1 MGLAVPVAV
10 HNTPRV
16 CRSSFVQEGREGD
29 DRQSLG
35 CTHRSANSLLHQM
48 YARGCTGNDVSES

>member
-1 MGLAVPVAV
+1 MCVCVCV
-10 HNTPRV
+10 RVCV

-48 YARGCTGNDVSES
+48 YARGCTGNDASES